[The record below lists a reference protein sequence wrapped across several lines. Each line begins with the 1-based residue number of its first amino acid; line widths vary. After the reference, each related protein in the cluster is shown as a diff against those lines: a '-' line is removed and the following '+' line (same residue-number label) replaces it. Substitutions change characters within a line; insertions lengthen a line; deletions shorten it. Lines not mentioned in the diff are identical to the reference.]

1 MKDLEGGANSWH
13 CGIKPSMKKT
23 IDFLKKIKKNNN
35 TEWMHA
41 HKDEYL
47 AAKKEFEF
55 LTQELITRA
64 SVWEDKLP
72 YLEPKHCT
80 FRFNRDTCFS
90 DNKNPYKENF
100 GAFIAYGGKKGGLPG
115 YYLHLSPKEIF
126 VAAGVWMPEAEQLKN
141 VRQYLTTEGDELKKI
156 LTDKK
161 FKKTFP
167 VMDTDHVLKR
177 PPKGFPADHPHVEL
191 LKFKSFTVS
200 APLSLDVALSPGF
213 GKIVDQHF
221 KLALPF
227 NRLFL
232 EALN

>member
-1 MKDLEGGANSWH
+1 MNPL
-13 CGIKPSMKKT
+13 MKKT

-47 AAKKEFEF
+47 GAKKEFEF

-64 SVWEDKLP
+64 SEWESKLP

-80 FRFNRDTCFS
+80 FRFNRDTRFS

-115 YYLHLSPKEIF
+115 YYLNLAPKDLF
-126 VAAGVWMPEAEQLKN
+126 VAGGVWMPEADQLKN
-141 VRQYLTTEGDELKKI
+141 VRQYLANEGDELVKI
-156 LTDKK
+156 LSDKK
-161 FKKTFP
+161 FKKIFP
-167 VMDTDHVLKR
+167 QMDTDHVLKR
-177 PPKGFPADHPHVEL
+177 PPKGFEANHPYVEL

-200 APLSLDVALSPGF
+200 APLSLEEAFKPGF

-221 KLALPF
+221 KLMRPF
-227 NRLFL
+227 NQFFL
-232 EALN
+232 EALKG